1 MENANQPGPKK
12 KLSGFRLFLLLLI
25 GLFALTFVLDA
36 MGLDV
41 ISKQE
46 TEKTIDRP
54 HPGY

>member
-1 MENANQPGPKK
+1 MENAPSSKPKK
-12 KLSGFRLFLLLLI
+12 KLSGIKLFLLLLI

-46 TEKTIDRP
+46 TEKEIERP